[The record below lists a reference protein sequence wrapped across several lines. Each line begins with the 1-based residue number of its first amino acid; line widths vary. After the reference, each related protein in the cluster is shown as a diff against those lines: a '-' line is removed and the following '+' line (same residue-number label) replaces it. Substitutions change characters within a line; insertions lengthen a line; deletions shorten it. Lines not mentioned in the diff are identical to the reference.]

1 MKNFFFCEIN
11 SNFSLLFL
19 INKVSSFSKS
29 RRIMFR
35 ESYANKYV
43 PLRGLLL
50 PIEFNGMVVSL
61 GCWMVKGGTVL
72 PTTASIS
79 PGAPKIQKAPTASTA
94 QTSHP
99 GFLQPLLSQEQG
111 EKAPTW
117 QKGNSLL
124 GDVYTL
130 PLRMAALAV
139 QFVQSHTAFK
149 TQKLFF
155 PPGVFSTCYR
165 RYLSYYL
172 FLLPFFLRSSVHNG
186 AGTGMYR

>member
-124 GDVYTL
+124 GDVHTL

-155 PPGVFSTCYR
+155 SPGSVFNL
-165 RYLSYYL
+165 LSSL
-172 FLLPFFLRSSVHNG
+172 PFLLFIFIAFFSSLICS
-186 AGTGMYR
+186 